1 VTPRSF
7 RLKSAFQLGARIGL
21 GAILAVGV
29 VLSLSS
35 PQALLPFLSYGI
47 VGSLLVIRRPRHPIG
62 WLLLLMS
69 AAFGMVGRQ
78 DVVAWAVANGHT
90 AWLPLVAWIETMA
103 AIGFVACVVFLAAVF
118 PTGALPTGGSGRATR
133 IAVAVVGVVVF
144 LQAVGPSFT
153 TLLPDGSTVVFPNP
167 IGIALDWPGWSYF
180 LVPAYVVL
188 LGGLVVC
195 LLGLLA
201 RFRHS
206 TGIERQ
212 QDKWFLASV
221 AFIAAAIAF
230 GFVLALLVDP
240 TAAWA
245 WLPALLAFQLPPIA
259 IGIAIM
265 RYRLYEIDR
274 IVSRTI
280 AYGLI
285 SATLL
290 VVYAAVI
297 LVLQGPLGA
306 ITGGETLAVA
316 ASTLV
321 AAALFQPVR
330 RRIQAAVDHRFN
342 RAGYDAE
349 RTIAGLAA
357 RLRDQMD
364 LPVVRTAIVD
374 AVVQSVEPTGAT
386 LWLRLGRTR

>member
-297 LVLQGPLGA
+297 LVLQGPA
-306 ITGGETLAVA
+306 
-316 ASTLV
+316 
-321 AAALFQPVR
+321 R
-330 RRIQAAVDHRFN
+330 RDHRWRN
-342 RAGYDAE
+342 RGRCSINARGGGAVPAGASPDPG
-349 RTIAGLAA
+349 RGGSSLQPC
-357 RLRDQMD
+357 RLR
-364 LPVVRTAIVD
+364 R
-374 AVVQSVEPTGAT
+374 GADH
-386 LWLRLGRTR
+386 RRARGPAA